1 MDVLAVVKKDGD
13 LWQIGG
19 VASTERAFFF
29 CIFAGEE
36 KGQRDSLCP
45 CEVYFE
51 IGGDVVADEGLG
63 AVSKGVVQDTGKKTR
78 TATSS
83 AADRE
88 TGLVRWSRYRT
99 LTF

>member
-1 MDVLAVVKKDGD
+1 MDVLAVVEKDGD
-13 LWQIGG
+13 LWEIGG
-19 VASTERAFFF
+19 VASA
-29 CIFAGEE
+29 EE
-36 KGQRDSLCP
+36 GVLSLEGKRKGRDSLCP